1 MLTFLYALGIGIVFN
16 FSEGSVALVFVH
28 GPNIS
33 DFSLKKPPID

>member
-16 FSEGSVALVFVH
+16 FSEGSMPLVFVD

-33 DFSLKKPPID
+33 DFSFKKNPID